1 MEDYLGPVK
10 TKRDDLFLK
19 LVKRVRK
26 PDYTM
31 HFMEDRN
38 GRKAMFYNYK
48 GVEIKTDE
56 CCILKAT
63 IAEHRRSKFDNGKP
77 LTYLNRVTVVRN
89 LGSKE
94 NPKIVFGEEATERG
108 SNRKSWQETLAENEE
123 IEYWNSLCPKIR
135 K

>member
-10 TKRDDLFLK
+10 TKKDDLFLK

-48 GVEIKTDE
+48 GVEIKQDE

-63 IAEHRRSKFDNGKP
+63 IAEHRKSKFDNGKP

-94 NPKIVFGEEATERG
+94 NPKIVFGENATERG
-108 SNRKSWQETLAENEE
+108 SSRKTWQETLAEDEE
-123 IEYWNSLCPKIR
+123 IE
-135 K
+135 

>member
-10 TKRDDLFLK
+10 TKKDDLFLK

-48 GVEIKTDE
+48 GVEIKQDE

-89 LGSKE
+89 LGTKE
-94 NPKIVFGEEATERG
+94 DPKIVFGENATERG
-108 SNRKSWQETLAENEE
+108 SSRKTWQETLAEDEE
-123 IEYWNSLCPKIR
+123 I
-135 K
+135 

>member
-48 GVEIKTDE
+48 GVEIKQDE

-63 IAEHRRSKFDNGKP
+63 ISEHRRSKFDNGKP

-89 LGSKE
+89 LGSVE
-94 NPKIVFGEEATERG
+94 NPKIVFGENATERG
-108 SNRKSWQETLAENEE
+108 SSRKTWQETLAEDEE
-123 IEYWNSLCPKIR
+123 I
-135 K
+135 

>member
-1 MEDYLGPVK
+1 MNDYLGPVK

-31 HFMEDRN
+31 HFMEDRY

-48 GVEIKTDE
+48 GVEIKQDE

-77 LTYLNRVTVVRN
+77 LTYLNRVTVRKN
-89 LGSKE
+89 LGTKE
-94 NPKIVFGEEATERG
+94 NPKIVFGEEGIERG
-108 SNRKSWQETLAENEE
+108 STNKTWQEQITENEV
-123 IEYWNSLCPKIR
+123 IE
-135 K
+135 

>member
-1 MEDYLGPVK
+1 MEDYFGPVK

-48 GVEIKTDE
+48 GVEIKQDE

-94 NPKIVFGEEATERG
+94 NPKIVFGENAPERG
-108 SNRKSWQETLAENEE
+108 SSRKTWQETLAEDEE
-123 IEYWNSLCPKIR
+123 I
-135 K
+135 

>member
-10 TKRDDLFLK
+10 TKKDDLFLK

-48 GVEIKTDE
+48 GVEIKQDE

-63 IAEHRRSKFDNGKP
+63 IAEHRKSKFDNGKP
-77 LTYLNRVTVVRN
+77 LTYLNRVTIIRN
-89 LGSKE
+89 KGTKE
-94 NPKIVFGEEATERG
+94 NPKIVFGEIATERG
-108 SNRKSWQETLAENEE
+108 SNRKSWQETLAEEDE
-123 IEYWNSLCPKIR
+123 IE
-135 K
+135 

>member
-10 TKRDDLFLK
+10 TKKDDLFLK
-19 LVKRVRK
+19 LVNKVSK
-26 PDYTM
+26 SDYTM

-89 LGSKE
+89 LGSVEK
-94 NPKIVFGEEATERG
+94 PKIVFGEIL
-108 SNRKSWQETLAENEE
+108 NK
-123 IEYWNSLCPKIR
+123 
-135 K
+135 

>member
-19 LVKRVRK
+19 LVNRVRK

-48 GVEIKTDE
+48 GVEIKQDE

-63 IAEHRRSKFDNGKP
+63 IAEHRRQKFGAGEP
-77 LTYLNRVTVVRN
+77 LTYLNRVTVRQN
-89 LGSKE
+89 MGSKE
-94 NPKIVFGEEATERG
+94 NPQTVFGEEAIERG
-108 SNRKSWQETLAENEE
+108 SSNKTWQETLAEEDVE
-123 IEYWNSLCPKIR
+123 
-135 K
+135 

>member
-10 TKRDDLFLK
+10 TKKDDLFLK
-19 LVKRVRK
+19 LIKRVRK

-48 GVEIKTDE
+48 GVEIKQDE

-89 LGSKE
+89 LGSVE
-94 NPKIVFGEEATERG
+94 NPKIVFGEIATERG
-108 SNRKSWQETLAENEE
+108 ASRKSWQETLAEDEE
-123 IEYWNSLCPKIR
+123 IE
-135 K
+135 

>member
-10 TKRDDLFLK
+10 TKKDDLFLK

-48 GVEIKTDE
+48 GVEIKQDE

-94 NPKIVFGEEATERG
+94 NPKIVFGENATERG
-108 SNRKSWQETLAENEE
+108 SSRKTWQETLAEDEV
-123 IEYWNSLCPKIR
+123 IE
-135 K
+135 

>member
-1 MEDYLGPVK
+1 MEEFLGPVK

-19 LVKRVRK
+19 LVKKISK

-48 GVEIKTDE
+48 GVEIKQDE

-63 IAEHRRSKFDNGKP
+63 IAEHRISKFDNGKP
-77 LTYLNRVTVVRN
+77 LTYLNRVTVKRN
-89 LGSKE
+89 LGTKE
-94 NPKIVFGEEATERG
+94 DPKCVFGEEATERG
-108 SNRKSWQETLAENEE
+108 SSRKTWQEAIAEGDE
-123 IEYWNSLCPKIR
+123 IE
-135 K
+135 

>member
-10 TKRDDLFLK
+10 TKKDDLFLK

-48 GVEIKTDE
+48 GVEIKQDE

-94 NPKIVFGEEATERG
+94 NPKIVFGENATERG
-108 SNRKSWQETLAENEE
+108 SNRKTWQETLAEDEE
-123 IEYWNSLCPKIR
+123 I
-135 K
+135 

>member
-19 LVKRVRK
+19 LVNRVRK

-48 GVEIKTDE
+48 GVEIKQDE

-63 IAEHRRSKFDNGKP
+63 IAEHRISKFDNGKP
-77 LTYLNRVTVVRN
+77 LTYLNRVTVKRN
-89 LGSKE
+89 LGTKE
-94 NPKIVFGEEATERG
+94 DPKCVFGEEATERG
-108 SNRKSWQETLAENEE
+108 SSRKTWQEAIAEGDE
-123 IEYWNSLCPKIR
+123 IE
-135 K
+135 

>member
-10 TKRDDLFLK
+10 TKKDDLFLK

-48 GVEIKTDE
+48 GVEIKQDE

-63 IAEHRRSKFDNGKP
+63 IAEHRKSKFDNGKP

-89 LGSKE
+89 LGSVE
-94 NPKIVFGEEATERG
+94 NPKIVFGENATERG
-108 SNRKSWQETLAENEE
+108 SNRKSWQETLAEDEE
-123 IEYWNSLCPKIR
+123 IE
-135 K
+135 

>member
-10 TKRDDLFLK
+10 TKKDDLFLK

-48 GVEIKTDE
+48 GVEIKQDE

-63 IAEHRRSKFDNGKP
+63 IAEHRKSKFDNGKP

-89 LGSKE
+89 LGSVEK
-94 NPKIVFGEEATERG
+94 PKIVFGENATERG
-108 SNRKSWQETLAENEE
+108 SNRKTWQETLAEEEE
-123 IEYWNSLCPKIR
+123 IE
-135 K
+135 

>member
-10 TKRDDLFLK
+10 TKKDDLFLK

-89 LGSKE
+89 LGSVEK
-94 NPKIVFGEEATERG
+94 PKIVFGENATERG
-108 SNRKSWQETLAENEE
+108 SSRKTWQETLAEEEE
-123 IEYWNSLCPKIR
+123 IE
-135 K
+135 

>member
-10 TKRDDLFLK
+10 TKKDDLFLK

-89 LGSKE
+89 LGTKE
-94 NPKIVFGEEATERG
+94 DPKCVFGEIATERG
-108 SNRKSWQETLAENEE
+108 SNRKTWQETLAEDEE
-123 IEYWNSLCPKIR
+123 IE
-135 K
+135 

>member
-10 TKRDDLFLK
+10 TKSDKLFLK

-63 IAEHRRSKFDNGKP
+63 IAEHRKSKFDNGKP

-89 LGSKE
+89 LGSVEK
-94 NPKIVFGEEATERG
+94 PKIVFGENATERG
-108 SNRKSWQETLAENEE
+108 SSRKTWQETLAEEEE
-123 IEYWNSLCPKIR
+123 IE
-135 K
+135 